1 MDQKQLLKEF
11 IKLFN
16 NSKDKD
22 NNNLI
27 INKLMKENYENE
39 DYWKFLLESMQF
51 EEDFIKSNYNDI
63 NIEYLI
69 KYQVLSENVLLWM
82 DKNDNEK
89 NSKYNNLL
97 IKYQILPESLLLKYI
112 ENTPIEKIDFY
123 NLALNQNLTDDII
136 EKYEKHFD
144 WDIISQEQLLKL
156 QTIVKYNKKINWSLL
171 PFNMKTQYLFN
182 DTFILIFQKENI
194 WDNIGWMDK
203 VTIECL
209 WGFKN
214 LITNK
219 GWLSII
225 EHKQLSNDNIE
236 DFINNIM
243 PQLNINELEFW
254 DIISANQKLSEE
266 FIEKYQD
273 KINWESISLF
283 QELSW
288 TILQKFSKKIIL
300 KNLSNND
307 CLNDELIKL
316 IKNNN
321 ELFLDELIL

>member
-11 IKLFN
+11 IKLLN
-16 NSKDKD
+16 NNKDNN

-39 DYWKFLLESMQF
+39 DYWKFLLESIQF
-51 EEDFIKSNYNDI
+51 DEEFIKSNYDDI
-63 NIEYLI
+63 NKEYLI
-69 KYQVLSENVLLWM
+69 KYQVLTENLLLWM
-82 DKNDNEK
+82 DTKDS
-89 NSKYNNLL
+89 NSKYNDLL
-97 IKYQILPESLLLKYI
+97 IKYQILPESLLRKYI
-112 ENTPIEKIDFY
+112 DNTPLEKIDFY
-123 NLALNQNLTDDII
+123 NLALNQNLDEDII
-136 EKYEKHFD
+136 EKYEKHLD
-144 WDIISQEQLLKL
+144 WDIISREQFLKL
-156 QTIVKYNKKINWSLL
+156 NTIVKYNKKINWSLL
-171 PFNMKTQYLFN
+171 PLNMKTQYLFN

-288 TILQKFSKKIIL
+288 SILQKFSKKIIL

-316 IKNNN
+316 IKNNS
-321 ELFLDELIL
+321 ELFLDKLIL

>member
-11 IKLFN
+11 IKLLN
-16 NSKDKD
+16 NNKDNN

-39 DYWKFLLESMQF
+39 DYWKFLLESIQF
-51 EEDFIKSNYNDI
+51 DEEFIKSNYDDI
-63 NIEYLI
+63 NKEYLI
-69 KYQVLSENVLLWM
+69 KYQVLTENLLLWM
-82 DKNDNEK
+82 DTKDS
-89 NSKYNNLL
+89 NSKYNDLL
-97 IKYQILPESLLLKYI
+97 IKYQILPESLLRKYI
-112 ENTPIEKIDFY
+112 DNTPIEKIDFY
-123 NLALNQNLTDDII
+123 NLALNQNLADDII
-136 EKYEKHFD
+136 EKYEKHLD
-144 WDIISQEQLLKL
+144 WDIVSREQLLKL
-156 QTIVKYNKKINWSLL
+156 QTVVKYNKKINWSLL
-171 PFNMKTQYLFN
+171 PLNMKTQYLFN

-194 WDNIGWMDK
+194 WDNIGWMDQ
-203 VTIECL
+203 VTNECL
-209 WGFKN
+209 WGLKK

-219 GWLSII
+219 GWLTII

-243 PQLNINELEFW
+243 PQLNINELECW
-254 DIISANQKLSEE
+254 DIISINQKLSEE

-273 KINWESISLF
+273 KIIWESISLF

-288 TILQKFSKKIIL
+288 DIIQKFSKKIIL
-300 KNLSNND
+300 KNLSEND

-316 IKNNN
+316 IKNNS

>member
-1 MDQKQLLKEF
+1 MDQKQMLKEF

-16 NSKDKD
+16 NNKDKD

-51 EEDFIKSNYNDI
+51 EEEFIKSNYNDI

-97 IKYQILPESLLLKYI
+97 IKYQILPESLLQKYI

-288 TILQKFSKKIIL
+288 SILQKFSKKIIL

-316 IKNNN
+316 IKNNS
-321 ELFLDELIL
+321 ELFLDKLIL

>member
-16 NSKDKD
+16 NNKDKD

-51 EEDFIKSNYNDI
+51 EEEFIKSNYNDI

-69 KYQVLSENVLLWM
+69 KYQVLSENILLWM

-89 NSKYNNLL
+89 NSKYNDLL
-97 IKYQILPESLLLKYI
+97 IKYQILPESLLQKYI

-225 EHKQLSNDNIE
+225 EHKQFSNDNIE

-288 TILQKFSKKIIL
+288 SILQKFSKKIIL

-307 CLNDELIKL
+307 CLNNELIKL
-316 IKNNN
+316 IKNNS

>member
-11 IKLFN
+11 IKLLN
-16 NSKDKD
+16 NNKDNN

-39 DYWKFLLESMQF
+39 DYWKFLLESIQF
-51 EEDFIKSNYNDI
+51 DEEFIKSNYDDI
-63 NIEYLI
+63 NKEYLI
-69 KYQVLSENVLLWM
+69 KYQVLTENLLLWM
-82 DKNDNEK
+82 DTKDS
-89 NSKYNNLL
+89 NSKYNDLL
-97 IKYQILPESLLLKYI
+97 IKYQILPESLLRKYI
-112 ENTPIEKIDFY
+112 DNTPIEKIDFY
-123 NLALNQNLTDDII
+123 NLALNQNLADDII
-136 EKYEKHFD
+136 EKYEKHLD
-144 WDIISQEQLLKL
+144 WDIVSREQLLKL
-156 QTIVKYNKKINWSLL
+156 QTVVKYNKKINWSLL
-171 PFNMKTQYLFN
+171 PLNMKTQYLFN

-194 WDNIGWMDK
+194 WDNIGWMDQ
-203 VTIECL
+203 VTNECL

-243 PQLNINELEFW
+243 PQLNINELECW
-254 DIISANQKLSEE
+254 DIISINQKLSEE

-273 KINWESISLF
+273 KIIWESISLF

-288 TILQKFSKKIIL
+288 DIIQKFSKKIIL
-300 KNLSNND
+300 KNLSEND

-316 IKNNN
+316 IKNNS

>member
-16 NSKDKD
+16 NNKDKD

-39 DYWKFLLESMQF
+39 DYWKFLLESIQF

-69 KYQVLSENVLLWM
+69 KYQVLSENILLWM

>member
-1 MDQKQLLKEF
+1 MDQKQLLKEL

-16 NSKDKD
+16 NNKDN

-39 DYWKFLLESMQF
+39 DYWKFLLESIQF
-51 EEDFIKSNYNDI
+51 DEEFIISNYDDI
-63 NIEYLI
+63 NKEYLI
-69 KYQVLSENVLLWM
+69 KYQVLTENVLLWM
-82 DKNDNEK
+82 EKNHY
-89 NSKYNNLL
+89 NSKYNDLL
-97 IKYQILPESLLLKYI
+97 IKYQILPESLLRKYI
-112 ENTPIEKIDFY
+112 ENTPIQNIDFY
-123 NLALNQNLTDDII
+123 NLALNQNLADDII
-136 EKYEKHFD
+136 EKYEKHLD

-156 QTIVKYNKKINWSLL
+156 QTVIKYNKKINWSLL
-171 PFNMKTQYLFN
+171 PLNLKTQYLFN

-209 WGFKN
+209 WEFKN

-219 GWLSII
+219 GWLTII
-225 EHKQLSNDNIE
+225 EHKQLPNDKIE

-243 PQLNINELEFW
+243 PQLNINEFEFW
-254 DIISANQKLSEE
+254 DIISINQKLSEE

-273 KINWESISLF
+273 KIIWESISLF

-288 TILQKFSKKIIL
+288 DIIQKFNKKIIL
-300 KNLSNND
+300 KNLSEND
-307 CLNDELIKL
+307 CLNDKLIKL
-316 IKNNN
+316 IKDNKK
-321 ELFLDELIL
+321 LFLDELIL

>member
-16 NSKDKD
+16 NNKDKD

-321 ELFLDELIL
+321 ELFLDKLIL